1 MRNFL
6 LAILLLCQPALATDF
21 WKKVRIRD
29 TTTSTSTSTGSLRV
43 DGGLGVAG
51 TSYFGGE
58 SRIYMSAGPMFTLQ
72 DGGTAGTNAS
82 PYMRFMDGAPS
93 EMGYVGFVT
102 EGSLAMSLFNL
113 KNGDLVLGTNN
124 TNYLTIDN
132 GGLHTLVGSLG
143 IGDGVPTSANIFNA
157 RKDQNSATRATLL
170 NYNTGSSAYARFTVG
185 SDAGDIN
192 LDANSLASGGY
203 GQLNIDSSFTD
214 GFEISMGGTRNF
226 RIRSNASVRSTW
238 DGSTGEQK
246 NEKPFVLAHSATPA
260 SNPSAGYV
268 KIYPKSD
275 NRFYTL
281 TSGGTESEL
290 LTTSSGIEARM
301 NHLYNGNFDVW
312 QRGTSTTIANGAT
325 KYQADRWY
333 VQNGLGTNGVI
344 TYSRVAGTSTGAKYG
359 AQVQIT
365 TEPTAAQT
373 NATYLYQVL
382 ENFDTLPLIGKTAS
396 FQIKVKALNK
406 VNQVA
411 LRFMYKTT
419 EAKPDSNIGSATICN
434 ISTGSFTTCEIS
446 SEALGTSMTNAGSLA
461 VQVQI
466 NAVSSDNMYDLN
478 NGFIVEQAMVVIGAP
493 PTEFKTKYQSF
504 TEELTAC
511 YRYYEKS
518 YAIDTNPGT
527 STVSG
532 AVVSSGPPGSY
543 NLIGASRYPVSEVT
557 TRFPIRKR
565 TAPTVTPYSTDGTID
580 TIRDGTDSTNHAAIA
595 ELVTDGSF
603 IITTGGGIT
612 DGEETAFH
620 WTADAEI

>member
-102 EGSLAMSLFNL
+102 EGSLAMTLFNL
-113 KNGDLVLGTNN
+113 KNGDLILGTNN

-132 GGLHTLVGSLG
+132 GGLHTLAGSLG

-312 QRGTSTTIANGAT
+312 QRGTSVTITNVEAN
-325 KYQADRWY
+325 KYLADRWY
-333 VQNGLGTNGVI
+333 VYNAMGTNSVA

-359 AQVQIT
+359 AQVQVT
-365 TEPTAAQT
+365 TAPTASHST
-373 NATYLYQVL
+373 TMHLRQVL
-382 ENFDTLPLIGKTAS
+382 ENLDTLQLIGKTAS
-396 FQIKVKALNK
+396 FQVKIKALGN
-406 VNQVA
+406 VSQVG
-411 LRFMYKTT
+411 LQFMYKTT
-419 EAKPDSNIGSATICN
+419 EAKLDTTIGSEVPCN
-434 ISTGSFTTCEIS
+434 VSTGSFTTCEIS
-446 SEALGTSMTNAGSLA
+446 SQALGTSMTSSGVVGVTIRVYN
-461 VQVQI
+461 
-466 NAVSSDNMYDLN
+466 VSSGNGYDLN
-478 NGFIVEQAMVVIGAP
+478 NGFIAEQAMMVIGAP

-504 TEELTAC
+504 AEELAAC
-511 YRYYEKS
+511 ERYYEKS
-518 YAIDTNPGT
+518 YEYATPPGT
-527 STVSG
+527 ASAEPGLVVGIAQTASLIAVNVTFKTRKRITPVHTTNFMNYAYDGTVNGVADYNTTTVIVTTSTASKLGQTGITGIASG
-532 AVVSSGPPGSY
+532 GAYSSGSHY
-543 NLIGASRYPVSEVT
+543 WFQWDCDV
-557 TRFPIRKR
+557 
-565 TAPTVTPYSTDGTID
+565 
-580 TIRDGTDSTNHAAIA
+580 
-595 ELVTDGSF
+595 
-603 IITTGGGIT
+603 
-612 DGEETAFH
+612 
-620 WTADAEI
+620 EI